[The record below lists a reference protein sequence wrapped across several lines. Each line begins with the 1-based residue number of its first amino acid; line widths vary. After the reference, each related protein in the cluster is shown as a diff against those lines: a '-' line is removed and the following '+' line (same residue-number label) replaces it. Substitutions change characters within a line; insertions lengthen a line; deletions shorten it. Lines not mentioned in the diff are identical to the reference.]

1 MSLENRMRDPR
12 GAGFFWGLL
21 ISLAAVAA
29 MLLIAARLYID
40 LNN

>member
-1 MSLENRMRDPR
+1 MRDPH

>member
-1 MSLENRMRDPR
+1 MGDPR

-29 MLLIAARLYID
+29 MLLIAARLYFD
-40 LNN
+40 LYS